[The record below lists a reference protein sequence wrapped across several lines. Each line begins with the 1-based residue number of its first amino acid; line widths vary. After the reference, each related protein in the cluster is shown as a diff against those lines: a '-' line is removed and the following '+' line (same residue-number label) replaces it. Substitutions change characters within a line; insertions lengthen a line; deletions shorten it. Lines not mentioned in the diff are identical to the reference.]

1 MIFGL
6 GVQVYFLKGG
16 LWCPCG
22 KWKRCLWTK
31 EVGRIYSRVLV
42 DVNHRKMHQN
52 DSALDILNGYC
63 VNEGVRPC
71 FGIHYKV
78 IAEPS
83 TESLPDTALT
93 PRRD

>member
-6 GVQVYFLKGG
+6 VVQVEFLKGG

-22 KWKRCLWTK
+22 KWKRFLWTK
-31 EVGRIYSRVLV
+31 EVGRFYSRVPV
-42 DVNHRKMHQN
+42 DVNHRRMHQN
-52 DSALDILNGYC
+52 DSAPDILNGFC
-63 VNEGVRPC
+63 VSEGVRLF

-83 TESLPDTALT
+83 TESPPDIALT